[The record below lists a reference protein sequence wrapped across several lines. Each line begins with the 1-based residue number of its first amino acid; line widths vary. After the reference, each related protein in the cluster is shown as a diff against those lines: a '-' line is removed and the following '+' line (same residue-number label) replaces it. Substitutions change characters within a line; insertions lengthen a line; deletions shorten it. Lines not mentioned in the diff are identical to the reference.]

1 MSVYT
6 SKIISSQSIAAAA
19 PVRNRLE
26 KILSDKIA
34 LVRRQRLDKEE
45 YNNPAYAIHQAALN
59 EKERCYQE
67 LIDLLDNQW
76 FTVV

>member
-1 MSVYT
+1 MSQEEAT
-6 SKIISSQSIAAAA
+6 QFKADWAASA